1 MDNWPDHDEMLMR
14 FRDWLD
20 QTRGECETLDEHAS
34 DSDLLNEPLGLYQL
48 VEHFTALRHDVKL
61 LAKATRSTEERSEAT
76 LVSMQ
81 AAIEQFRAVE
91 PQEAEAADR
100 SARPLVEALVDLDES
115 LVRGRRV
122 IEQARRR
129 FVAEVSAEMQDA
141 RDRLDA
147 LYRTQPWWRRLLCR
161 PWHQATRGVY
171 SSNAF
176 DTGRGVFDSLL
187 EGYALIENRLRRT
200 MQEQSIVRMECVGK
214 PADPNSMTVL
224 EVVSESGRL
233 PGTVVE
239 EVRPGYFWKGKV
251 FRFAEVKAVAGS

>member
-1 MDNWPDHDEMLMR
+1 MDNWPDHDEILMR
-14 FRDWLD
+14 FRGWLD
-20 QTRGECETLDEHAS
+20 QTRSECETLDEHPA
-34 DSDLLNEPLGLYQL
+34 DDELLNDPVGLYQL
-48 VEHFTALRHDVKL
+48 VEQFTALRHDMKL
-61 LAKATRSTEERSEAT
+61 LAKATRSTEERNEAT

-91 PQEAEAADR
+91 PKEAEAADKA
-100 SARPLVEALVDLDES
+100 ARPLAEALIDLDEA

-129 FVAEVSAEMQDA
+129 FVAEVGAEMQEA

-147 LYRTQPWWRRLLCR
+147 VYRTQPWWRRLLCR
-161 PWHQATRGVY
+161 PWHEATRGVY

-187 EGYALIENRLRRT
+187 EGYALIESRLRRT
-200 MQEQSIVRMECVGK
+200 MQEQTIVRMECVGR
-214 PADPNSMTVL
+214 PADPNSMTVI
-224 EVVSESGRL
+224 EVVSETGRL
-233 PGTVVE
+233 PGTVTE

-251 FRFAEVKAVAGS
+251 LRFAEVKAVAGS